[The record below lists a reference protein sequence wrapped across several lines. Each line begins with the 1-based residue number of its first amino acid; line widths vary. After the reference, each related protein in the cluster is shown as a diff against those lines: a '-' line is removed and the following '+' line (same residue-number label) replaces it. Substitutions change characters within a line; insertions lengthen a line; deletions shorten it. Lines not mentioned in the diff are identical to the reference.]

1 MRADV
6 EGSTSVKSSWSGP
19 CEPQRVGLRTQYC
32 SETVGRGQGGRERE
46 ERGERESE
54 RAREQVP
61 RLQPRKT

>member
-32 SETVGRGQGGRERE
+32 SETVGRGQGERERE